1 MKTTYVRNS
10 LRNKYVYED
19 LKLHNNQGKTNKNKM
34 TKKCPPKHMRM
45 MSSKTKNYIQEKS
58 NSIYIQQQNKKEP

>member
-1 MKTTYVRNS
+1 
-10 LRNKYVYED
+10 
-19 LKLHNNQGKTNKNKM
+19 M

-58 NSIYIQQQNKKEP
+58 NSIYIQQQNKKET